1 MMLNRSLK
9 KGTFFLAGLTG
20 VAALALGSVRAKAQ
34 TNAPVPP
41 DGDLLTPYRV
51 EIVASR
57 LQAPWSVV
65 FTPDGRT
72 FFSERPG
79 WVRVI
84 EQGQVLPEPALVL
97 QDVAASV
104 KMGALGLAVDPG
116 FATNHFVYL
125 AYNYDLGKE
134 NYRLRVV
141 RYREAKSRLNEPRTL
156 IEGIPAYRNHTGC
169 RLRLGPDG
177 WLYITTG
184 DAN

>member
-1 MMLNRSLK
+1 MSTNRRLIK
-9 KGTFFLAGLTG
+9 AALTLAGL
-20 VAALALGSVRAKAQ
+20 VVLNSFRAAGQ

-41 DGDLLTPYRV
+41 EGDLSTPYRV

-65 FTPDGRT
+65 FTPDGRN

-84 EQGQVLPEPALVL
+84 EQGRVLQEPALVL

-116 FATNHFVYL
+116 FTTNHFLYL

-134 NYRLRVV
+134 DYRLRVV
-141 RYREAKSRLNEPRTL
+141 RYRESKNRLGEPHTV

-169 RLRLGPDG
+169 RLRFGP
-177 WLYITTG
+177 
-184 DAN
+184 